1 MWERKDSL
9 RNRYPRNISLD
20 VILDETEFFEGA
32 HTEAAKDRIRTVL
45 DRNGV
50 EEEDV
55 LEYRTAAFG
64 ARIQGDQINLDQE
77 DLDSTVNTEDIWQIF
92 LVSVSDY
99 NRLMG
104 KNEELSPGEAIVY
117 TTKEMTYD
125 EDEIH
130 IGDLET
136 LKIAGHA
143 TDSWTTAWIPCRSS
157 LPCTSLSLI
166 SKRSSSL

>member
-1 MWERKDSL
+1 M
-9 RNRYPRNISLD
+9 
-20 VILDETEFFEGA
+20 
-32 HTEAAKDRIRTVL
+32 
-45 DRNGV
+45 

-77 DLDSTVNTEDIWQIF
+77 DLASTVNTEDIWQIF

-125 EDEIH
+125 ENEIH
-130 IGDLET
+130 IGIW
-136 LKIAGHA
+136 K
-143 TDSWTTAWIPCRSS
+143 P
-157 LPCTSLSLI
+157 
-166 SKRSSSL
+166 